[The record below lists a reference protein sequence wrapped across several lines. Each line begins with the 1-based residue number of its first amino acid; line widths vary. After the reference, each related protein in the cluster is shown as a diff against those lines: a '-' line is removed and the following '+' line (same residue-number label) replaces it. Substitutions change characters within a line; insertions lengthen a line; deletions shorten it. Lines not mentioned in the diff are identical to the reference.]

1 MTSIKVL
8 LNNYRESKDGYY
20 PLVIQL
26 LHKRRKRVIYTPYR
40 LREENFEKKK
50 AQVISRRGSKVL
62 LAKEINEY
70 LYTTLGYLEVVISNL
85 QIQKPD
91 YSVEDVVDSFKLSQ
105 NNISLENY
113 FNKVINLQKDER
125 RFGTANA
132 YKSTLMCICKF
143 SKDFR
148 HIHFEDITVKWVNDF
163 YSYLHKSMLSVNSI
177 NFYFRIF
184 RAVYNKALSEGIPG
198 VNPSS
203 PFKHISL
210 KSAVTA
216 KRAIDTLDISAI
228 AKSKFPNNQ
237 QLEFTRDLFLFS
249 FFCRGMPFVDMFLL
263 KKSDISN
270 NVIYYYRRKTK
281 QPLQIKIITPL
292 QKIIDRYFSETE
304 YVLPLMDP
312 EAGPP
317 YKQYRSCLRRYN
329 NDLKKISCLLNLNS
343 LLTSYVARHSWAT
356 MAKKSGIPVSV
367 ISEGLGH
374 KSEKITYTYLASLDP
389 EVIDSA
395 NEHVANL
402 LLSTGLTYH
411 SANRRS

>member
-1 MTSIKVL
+1 MASIKVL

-50 AQVISRRGSKVL
+50 AQVINRRGSKVL

-70 LYTTLGYLEVVISNL
+70 LYTALGYLEVIISNL

-105 NNISLENY
+105 NDISLEDY
-113 FNKVINLQKDER
+113 FNKIINLQKDER
-125 RFGTANA
+125 RFGTASA

-148 HIHFEDITVKWVNDF
+148 HIYFEDITVKWVNDF
-163 YSYLHKSMLSVNSI
+163 YSYLHKSTLSVNSI

-184 RAVYNKALSEGIPG
+184 RAVYNRALSEGIPG
-198 VNPSS
+198 VNASS

-216 KRAIDTLDISAI
+216 KRAIDTLDISTI
-228 AKSKFPNNQ
+228 AKSRFPTNQ

-249 FFCRGMPFVDMFLL
+249 FFSRGMPFVDMFLL
-263 KKSDISN
+263 KKSNISN
-270 NVIYYYRRKTK
+270 NVIYYFRRKTK

-292 QKIIDRYFSETE
+292 QKIIDRYYNETE

-312 EAGPP
+312 EGGPI
-317 YKQYRSCLRRYN
+317 YKQYRSRLRRYN

-343 LLTSYVARHSWAT
+343 PLTSYVARHSWAT

-402 LLSTGLTYH
+402 LLSKRLTYH
-411 SANRRS
+411 SANR